1 MDFTRFLLITNMKM
15 KDVRRIP
22 RVTIEIIL
30 EMMNEGLTNTYK
42 TETEREDIIYQ
53 IKCYEE
59 LLLTAK

>member
-1 MDFTRFLLITNMKM
+1 MDFTRFLLITNMTM

-30 EMMNEGLTNTYK
+30 EMMEEGLTGNYK
-42 TETEREDIIYQ
+42 SEAERSDIIYQ
-53 IKCYEE
+53 IECYKE